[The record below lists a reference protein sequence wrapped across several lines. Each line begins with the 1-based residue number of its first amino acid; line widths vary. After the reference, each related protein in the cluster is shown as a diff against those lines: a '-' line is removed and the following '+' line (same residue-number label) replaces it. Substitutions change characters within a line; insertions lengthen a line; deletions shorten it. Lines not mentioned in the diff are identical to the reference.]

1 MIFLIAGILCS
12 TLLVIILKLFP
23 KYGVNTLHG
32 IVINYITC
40 VVFGCWMNHISAAQ
54 IIHSPSERWIIPAVI
69 LGFLFIT
76 IFNLSGIASQKIGI
90 SVTSMAMKLALVFP
104 ILFGFIFY
112 HEQVVLL
119 KMIGICMAIIAVVL
133 SSFAS
138 KKKGEAEGTH
148 RWLILLPIIV
158 FIGSGACDSLV
169 QFSQKKY
176 FAEGGFELFSIL
188 LFVVASLAGL
198 VFAMIRY
205 VVQKEK
211 LHYKSFIGGIVLGV
225 PNYLSLYFMFKALVT
240 TGWESTVVFPLANI
254 GVVVTSAI
262 FGIVIF
268 KEQLSVLNK
277 VGIAL
282 AVIAIGLIVYGS

>member
-40 VVFGCWMNHISAAQ
+40 VVFGCWINHISPSQ
-54 IIHSPSERWIIPAVI
+54 MIHAPSEAWIIPAVI

-90 SVTSMAMKLALVFP
+90 SVTSMAMKLALIFP

-133 SSFAS
+133 SSFTP
-138 KKKGEAEGTH
+138 KKKGEAAGTH
-148 RWLILLPIIV
+148 RWLLLLPLVV

-176 FAEGGFELFSIL
+176 FVDGGFELFSIL

-211 LHYKSFIGGIVLGV
+211 LHYKSFIGGLVLGV

-268 KEQLSVLNK
+268 KEKLSVLNK

>member
-40 VVFGCWMNHISAAQ
+40 VVFGCWINHISPSQ
-54 IIHSPSERWIIPAVI
+54 IIQSPSEAWIIPAVI

-90 SVTSMAMKLALVFP
+90 SVTSMAMKLALIFP

-133 SSFAS
+133 SSFTP
-138 KKKGEAEGTH
+138 KKKGEAAGTH
-148 RWLILLPIIV
+148 RWLLLLPLVV

-176 FAEGGFELFSIL
+176 FVDGGFELFSIL

-205 VVQKEK
+205 VVHKEK
-211 LHYKSFIGGIVLGV
+211 LHYKSFIGGLVLGV